1 MKKVISLFAAITML
15 STVAIQASALE
26 NYLPT
31 EDKYSVGYEGLT
43 PGAYY
48 GMVAVEGTGADV
60 NTTDSS
66 KFVYID
72 QATANSAGKIEFN
85 GFAPK
90 GKGAS
95 EEGYVESTVFIG
107 GESLNGAQMIG
118 YLRSSKYSDVKE
130 FVISGKIIDK
140 VTALKGATV
149 TVVGADKTV
158 AVPFTADAEGT
169 GIHSGT
175 YSITVPAD
183 VDYSVTITKDGYL
196 TFTYTNV
203 DVAADVIL
211 DDVDVTLLAGDVN
224 GDGQKILTDIE
235 GVLADF
241 NNKGDAIANESA
253 DVNGDGQV
261 ILTDLEAILAG
272 FNTKSADF
280 IQALPDATPAE

>member
-31 EDKYSVGYEGLT
+31 EDKYSVEYEGLT

-107 GESLNGAQMIG
+107 GEGLNGAQAIG
-118 YLRSSKYSDVKE
+118 ILRVDGYKAE
-130 FVISGKIIDK
+130 IVISGSVVDEF
-140 VTALKGATV
+140 AT
-149 TVVGADKTV
+149 
-158 AVPFTADAEGT
+158 
-169 GIHSGT
+169 S
-175 YSITVPAD
+175 
-183 VDYSVTITKDGYL
+183 
-196 TFTYTNV
+196 
-203 DVAADVIL
+203 
-211 DDVDVTLLAGDVN
+211 
-224 GDGQKILTDIE
+224 
-235 GVLADF
+235 
-241 NNKGDAIANESA
+241 
-253 DVNGDGQV
+253 
-261 ILTDLEAILAG
+261 
-272 FNTKSADF
+272 
-280 IQALPDATPAE
+280 